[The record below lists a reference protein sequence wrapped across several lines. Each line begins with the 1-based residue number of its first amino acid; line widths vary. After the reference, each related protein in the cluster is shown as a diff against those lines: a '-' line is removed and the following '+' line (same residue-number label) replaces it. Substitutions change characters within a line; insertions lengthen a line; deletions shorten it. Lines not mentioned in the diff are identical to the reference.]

1 MSKFTTQVRFICEN
15 ACGFTESKG
24 FDDVEEIITQAAP
37 SVFSFSFPIFD
48 ESYRLPLEK
57 KILRHYY
64 TREICAETV
73 GLWKLWLCDRLNMVM
88 PYFNKLYESELL
100 TFNPFYDVDVTRTH
114 EGEQN
119 GNENVASNAKED
131 RRENITRNRNES
143 GDSSENNER
152 VNVANSNEVAD
163 SESHSEANSDGVKWD
178 LYSDTPQ
185 GGINGI
191 TADNDSVSNN
201 TYLTSA
207 RKNTDTENSNTSS
220 GESRTRKSD
229 SDENEMSKRDGKYT
243 VNGVD
248 NVDTNGGVERNNT
261 SVKDVTNL
269 EEYTEKVL
277 GKQGT
282 ASYSKMLMEFRE
294 TFINIDEKVIE
305 SLSDLFFGLW
315 E

>member
-1 MSKFTTQVRFICEN
+1 MSKYTTQVRFICEN
-15 ACGFTESKG
+15 ACGYDESHG
-24 FDDVEEIITQAAP
+24 FDDVEAIITEAAP

-48 ESYRLPLEK
+48 EAYRLPLEK

-119 GNENVASNAKED
+119 GNENVASSDKED
-131 RRENITRNRNES
+131 RKENITRNRSEN
-143 GDSSENNER
+143 GNSSENNER
-152 VNVANSNEVAD
+152 VNVANSNEVGD
-163 SESHSEANSDGVKWD
+163 TTGHSEGNRDSVKWD

-207 RKNTDTENSNTSS
+207 RKNTDTENTNATN
-220 GESRTRKSD
+220 GESSTRKVD
-229 SDENEMSKRDGKYT
+229 SDENEMSKREGSYN

-248 NVDTNGGVERNNT
+248 NVDTNGGVERN
-261 SVKDVTNL
+261 SSSMRDITNL

-277 GKQGT
+277 GKQGS

-294 TFINIDEKVIE
+294 TFINIDKKVID